1 MWQNFLNWRFLVLLA
16 ALVIVAA
23 TVVYTG
29 YLGKKIESEETQRVK
44 EWVFASRVLQTSDES
59 NALTL
64 ANQVIFH
71 NEDIPLIATDEAGN
85 IVDFRNI
92 DSAKAANDANY
103 LTERLTELRQA
114 NNPID
119 WPISESPAITYKVYY
134 GNTALLNE
142 VKYYPWIQL
151 LLVAMFFALT
161 IALLQVRNRSTQNQL
176 WAGMAK
182 ETAHQLGTPLTS
194 MQGWMALLR
203 ENPGDETAVGE
214 LEQDLERLVRVSDRF
229 GKIGSSPQLQ
239 QADLCE
245 LLGKTEKYIRARAS
259 EKIQLSLTCEAQ
271 QAPAMISATLFEW
284 VMENLLKNALDAIE
298 GKGTIE
304 MDLRSHQNHWQIDV
318 KDSGKGMPRELWQRI
333 FTPGFTTKKR
343 GWGLGLSL
351 SKRIIT
357 QYHKGKIYVLNSEPG
372 IGTTFR
378 IELPRE

>member
-16 ALVIVAA
+16 AMVIVAA

-134 GNTALLNE
+134 GNTALLN
-142 VKYYPWIQL
+142 
-151 LLVAMFFALT
+151 
-161 IALLQVRNRSTQNQL
+161 
-176 WAGMAK
+176 
-182 ETAHQLGTPLTS
+182 
-194 MQGWMALLR
+194 
-203 ENPGDETAVGE
+203 
-214 LEQDLERLVRVSDRF
+214 
-229 GKIGSSPQLQ
+229 
-239 QADLCE
+239 
-245 LLGKTEKYIRARAS
+245 
-259 EKIQLSLTCEAQ
+259 
-271 QAPAMISATLFEW
+271 
-284 VMENLLKNALDAIE
+284 
-298 GKGTIE
+298 
-304 MDLRSHQNHWQIDV
+304 
-318 KDSGKGMPRELWQRI
+318 
-333 FTPGFTTKKR
+333 
-343 GWGLGLSL
+343 
-351 SKRIIT
+351 
-357 QYHKGKIYVLNSEPG
+357 
-372 IGTTFR
+372 
-378 IELPRE
+378 